1 MADAYTRIYPD
12 IGVDEMVKMVIAML
26 DKYDNAS
33 QSILQD
39 VLNCLL
45 KLKFSYTLL

>member
-1 MADAYTRIYPD
+1 MEDAYTRVYPD
-12 IGVDEMVKMVIAML
+12 IGVDEMIKMIIAMF

-45 KLKFSYTLL
+45 KLKFSHTRL